1 MAYFGI
7 LEFMKARMKIN
18 VPVSYFKEDKSFVAY
33 TPALDLSSAGKTLK
47 EAEKNIAEAVSI
59 FMEEILIHGTVDEV
73 LSSLGWKKISKTSQ
87 WMPPIFVSHG
97 MLPVTV

>member
-1 MAYFGI
+1 MQ
-7 LEFMKARMKIN
+7 IN

-33 TPALDLSSAGKTLK
+33 TPALDISSAGKTLK

-59 FMEEILIHGTVDEV
+59 FMEEILTHGTLNEV
-73 LSSLGWKKISKTSQ
+73 LASLGWKKISRTNT

>member
-1 MAYFGI
+1 
-7 LEFMKARMKIN
+7 MKTRMQIN
-18 VPVSYFKEDKSFVAY
+18 MPVCYFKEDKSFVAY

-59 FMEEILIHGTVDEV
+59 FMEEILRRGTIDEV
-73 LSSLGWKKISKTSQ
+73 LSSLGWKKISKTKQ

-97 MLPVTV
+97 ILPVTV

>member
-1 MAYFGI
+1 
-7 LEFMKARMKIN
+7 MKTPFQIK

-47 EAEKNIAEAVSI
+47 EAEKNMAEAISL
-59 FMEEILIHGTVDEV
+59 FMEEIIEHGTISEV
-73 LSSLGWKKISKTSQ
+73 LLSLGWKKISKTSQ

>member
-1 MAYFGI
+1 
-7 LEFMKARMKIN
+7 MKARMKIN

>member
-1 MAYFGI
+1 
-7 LEFMKARMKIN
+7 MKTRMQIN

-59 FMEEILIHGTVDEV
+59 FMEEILKNGTIDEV
-73 LSSLGWKKISKTSQ
+73 LSSLGWKKISKTKE

-97 MLPVTV
+97 LLPITV

>member
-1 MAYFGI
+1 
-7 LEFMKARMKIN
+7 MKTRMKIN

-59 FMEEILIHGTVDEV
+59 FMEEILKNGTTDEV
-73 LSSLGWKKISKTSQ
+73 LSSLGWKKISKTKE

-97 MLPVTV
+97 LLPVTV

>member
-1 MAYFGI
+1 
-7 LEFMKARMKIN
+7 MKTHMQIN

-59 FMEEILIHGTVDEV
+59 FMEEILKQGTLDEV
-73 LSSLGWKKISKTSQ
+73 LLSLGWKKIYKTKQ

-97 MLPVTV
+97 ILPVTV

>member
-1 MAYFGI
+1 
-7 LEFMKARMKIN
+7 MKAQMKIN

-59 FMEEILIHGTVDEV
+59 FMEEILKRGTIDEV
-73 LSSLGWKKISKTSQ
+73 LSSLGWKKA
-87 WMPPIFVSHG
+87 VC
-97 MLPVTV
+97 LV

>member
-1 MAYFGI
+1 
-7 LEFMKARMKIN
+7 MKTRMKIN
-18 VPVSYFKEDKSFVAY
+18 VPVSYFKEDKSFFAY

-59 FMEEILIHGTVDEV
+59 FMEEILKNGTTDEV
-73 LSSLGWKKISKTSQ
+73 LSSLGWKKISKTKE

-97 MLPVTV
+97 LLPVTV

>member
-1 MAYFGI
+1 
-7 LEFMKARMKIN
+7 MKARMQIN

-59 FMEEILIHGTVDEV
+59 FMEEILVRGTVDDV
-73 LSSLGWKKISKTSQ
+73 LSSLGWKKISKTNE

>member
-1 MAYFGI
+1 
-7 LEFMKARMKIN
+7 MKARMQIN

-59 FMEEILIHGTVDEV
+59 FMEEILKQGTLDEV
-73 LSSLGWKKISKTSQ
+73 LSSLGWKKISKTNE

-97 MLPVTV
+97 MLPVSL

>member
-1 MAYFGI
+1 
-7 LEFMKARMKIN
+7 MKARMQIN

-59 FMEEILIHGTVDEV
+59 FMEEILKQGTLDEV
-73 LSSLGWKKISKTSQ
+73 LSSLGWKKTSKTNE

-97 MLPVTV
+97 MLPITV

>member
-1 MAYFGI
+1 
-7 LEFMKARMKIN
+7 MKSRMQIN

-59 FMEEILIHGTVDEV
+59 FMEEIFVRGTVDEV
-73 LSSLGWKKISKTSQ
+73 LSSLGWKKISKTNE

>member
-1 MAYFGI
+1 
-7 LEFMKARMKIN
+7 MKTRMQIN
-18 VPVSYFKEDKSFVAY
+18 MPVSYFKEDKSFVAY

-59 FMEEILIHGTVDEV
+59 FMEEILRRGTIDEV
-73 LSSLGWKKISKTSQ
+73 LSSLGWKKISKTKQ

-97 MLPVTV
+97 ILPVTV

>member
-1 MAYFGI
+1 MQ
-7 LEFMKARMKIN
+7 IN
-18 VPVSYFKEDKSFVAY
+18 IPVSYFKEDKSFVAY

-59 FMEEILIHGTVDEV
+59 FIEEILEHGTLDEV
-73 LSSLGWKKISKTSQ
+73 LSSLGWKKISKTNE

>member
-1 MAYFGI
+1 
-7 LEFMKARMKIN
+7 MKAHMKIN

-47 EAEKNIAEAVSI
+47 EAEKNIAEAVEI
-59 FMEEILIHGTVDEV
+59 FMEEICKRGTLNEV
-73 LSSLGWKKISKTSQ
+73 LLSLGWKKVSKTKQ
-87 WMPPIFVSHG
+87 WMPPIFVSQG

>member
-1 MAYFGI
+1 
-7 LEFMKARMKIN
+7 MKARMQIN

-47 EAEKNIAEAVSI
+47 EAEKNIAEAVEI
-59 FMEEILIHGTVDEV
+59 FMEEVLKNGTIDEV
-73 LSSLGWKKISKTSQ
+73 LSSLGWKKISKSNE

>member
-1 MAYFGI
+1 
-7 LEFMKARMKIN
+7 MKTRMQIN
-18 VPVSYFKEDKSFVAY
+18 IPVSYFKEDKSFVAY

-59 FMEEILIHGTVDEV
+59 FIEEILEHGTLDEV
-73 LSSLGWKKISKTSQ
+73 LSSLGWKKISKTNE

>member
-1 MAYFGI
+1 MR
-7 LEFMKARMKIN
+7 ARMQIN

-59 FMEEILIHGTVDEV
+59 FMEEILKHGTLDEV
-73 LSSLGWKKISKTSQ
+73 LSSLGWKKASKTNE

>member
-1 MAYFGI
+1 
-7 LEFMKARMKIN
+7 MKTRMKIN

-59 FMEEILIHGTVDEV
+59 FMEEILKNGTTDEV
-73 LSSLGWKKISKTSQ
+73 LSSLGWKKISKTKE
-87 WMPPIFVSHG
+87 WMPPIFVSHDL
-97 MLPVTV
+97 LPITV